1 MFSII
6 ENQGR
11 MKKLLFGIVI
21 IWAGIAAHAQ
31 PGQNQYDPELAK
43 KLGADERG
51 MKNYVLVMLK
61 TGSNTT
67 TDKAYIDSCF
77 TGHMS
82 NMTRLAGEGKLIV
95 AGPLGKNERTYRGI
109 FILDVPYEEAPA
121 VLQTDPA
128 IHSGLLDYEAYRW
141 YGSAALPVYMET
153 DAKLRPSKP

>member
-1 MFSII
+1 
-6 ENQGR
+6 
-11 MKKLLFGIVI
+11 MKKWILGAALMCS
-21 IWAGIAAHAQ
+21 AGIGWAQ
-31 PGQNQYDPELAK
+31 TPNSQYDPELAK

-61 TGSNTT
+61 IGSNTT
-67 TDKAYIDSCF
+67 TNKAYIDSCF

-128 IHSGLLDYEAYRW
+128 IHSGLLDYETYHW

-153 DAKLRPSKP
+153 DSKLRKSK